1 MNMRRWTFIL
11 VAAVLALAGCGG
23 TDEIAEQAVDE
34 ATGGEVKID
43 KDGDQTKVEVGGET
57 LENTQ
62 GALADDFPDDFPLPP
77 DFEVETSTTVNGTD
91 HQAFGSIPSAKEALA
106 FLKKQLPKKGWK
118 IDVARSSSADSFQV
132 IADKKGRRA
141 VVNASPA
148 NEGANLTVVV
158 Q

>member
-1 MNMRRWTFIL
+1 MTKRSWTLIL
-11 VAAVLALAGCGG
+11 VAALLALAGCGD
-23 TDEIAEQAVDE
+23 TDEIAEQAVE
-34 ATGGEVKID
+34 EVSGGEVKIE
-43 KDGDQTKVEVGGET
+43 KDGDKTKVEAGGET

-77 DFEVETSTTVNGTD
+77 DFDVETSTTVNGTD

-106 FLKKQLPKKGWK
+106 FLEEQLPKKGWK
-118 IDVARSSSADSFQV
+118 IDVARASSADSFQV
-132 IADKKGRRA
+132 IANKSGRRA
-141 VVNASPA
+141 VVNSSAA